1 MTARPVT
8 QVLSLALAGVV
19 TLAVLT
25 SIDLRAAQPQHE
37 ALLAQAQQPTAV
49 VAVPQAAPRS

>member
-1 MTARPVT
+1 MNTRPFT
-8 QVLSLALAGVV
+8 QVVSLALAGVV

-25 SIDLRAAQPQHE
+25 SIDLRAAQPQHD

-49 VAVPQAAPRS
+49 VAAPQAAPRS